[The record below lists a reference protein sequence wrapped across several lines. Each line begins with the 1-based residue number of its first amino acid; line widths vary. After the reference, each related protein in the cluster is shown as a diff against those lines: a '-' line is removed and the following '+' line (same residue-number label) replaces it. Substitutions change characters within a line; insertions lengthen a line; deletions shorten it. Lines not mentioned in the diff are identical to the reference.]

1 VKLDKIF
8 LGHVQ
13 KETPVIVDMKKAV
26 KGSKRKSDKRS
37 PYANKQIMNFDFTA
51 EEELLHKYGPSEKDS
66 STVDNI
72 IGEAFTLDDN
82 FSATVHSKPV
92 VYKTNTDIDKQ
103 FTIYQNYQ
111 DYDANRD
118 RMSHASFKAN
128 SDIVYNDGSRKEFD
142 INPYAKQGKVVMNS
156 VKKPIVN
163 YNKQP
168 YPYSLGASSN
178 CRGSKPNSGQRSP
191 LRASSKMLKEESK
204 KLIKKHVR
212 SKETRRK
219 RNFSGTIESADAP
232 GIDPVYIDTEGC
244 QMQ

>member
-1 VKLDKIF
+1 
-8 LGHVQ
+8 
-13 KETPVIVDMKKAV
+13 MKKAV
-26 KGSKRKSDKRS
+26 KGGKRKSDKRS

-51 EEELLHKYGPSEKDS
+51 EEELHYKNDPSDKDS

-72 IGEAFTLDDN
+72 IREAFTVDDN
-82 FSATVHSKPV
+82 FSATEHSKPV
-92 VYKTNTDIDKQ
+92 AYKTNTDIDNH
-103 FTIYQNYQ
+103 FTICQNYQ
-111 DYDANRD
+111 DFDANRD

-128 SDIVYNDGSRKEFD
+128 SDIVYNDRSRKEFD
-142 INPYAKQGKVVMNS
+142 MNPYAKQGKVVMNS

-178 CRGSKPNSGQRSP
+178 CKESRPNSGQRSP
-191 LRASSKMLKEESK
+191 LRASSKILKEESK
-204 KLIKKHVR
+204 KMIKKHVR

-232 GIDPVYIDTEGC
+232 GIEPVYIDAEGC